1 MNHILEFSDFFSNGD
16 RLNWGEQIRSEIQ
29 RNLVGK
35 EFKEFTLD
43 SVRIVDAKSESNWE
57 DFGSGIIELDFKKTS
72 PDELDQLMSDLSD
85 VGLSGGRTQK
95 IKYEISGVME
105 DQEEYDISAKIYP
118 IGSPSEQKETNFFGV
133 SPASFYSDASDISMG
148 VGKIILRL
156 VKTQLLK

>member
-1 MNHILEFSDFFSNGD
+1 
-16 RLNWGEQIRSEIQ
+16 
-29 RNLVGK
+29 
-35 EFKEFTLD
+35 
-43 SVRIVDAKSESNWE
+43 
-57 DFGSGIIELDFKKTS
+57 
-72 PDELDQLMSDLSD
+72 
-85 VGLSGGRTQK
+85 
-95 IKYEISGVME
+95 ME